1 MERQGPNCNFKE
13 IEGRSCDSRILETK
27 WTGDHELLLHRTR
40 ASSFLLF
47 ELVFNMQPSPFPK
60 LRIEINQKVIKVV
73 QMKDNV
79 LDTVVFMDLVI
90 QHNAGMEN
98 ALCKYLLERNNE

>member
-1 MERQGPNCNFKE
+1 
-13 IEGRSCDSRILETK
+13 
-27 WTGDHELLLHRTR
+27 
-40 ASSFLLF
+40 
-47 ELVFNMQPSPFPK
+47 MQPSPFPK